1 MFGRTIFNKIVLAH
15 FIPLGYIIHHFIP
28 QNKQPLPPKTVD
40 KYWVV
45 ITTKKSLK
53 SFEFQALLIIFLFKI
68 NGGLKQTNQLF

>member
-53 SFEFQALLIIFLFKI
+53 SF
-68 NGGLKQTNQLF
+68 